1 MRPSSPDSRAAGAQ
15 AAILARLWG
24 ALQREP
30 IPGVARRVVEGATL
44 RVELVDGTVLT
55 ADAATARPFAIP
67 PERFAVTVS
76 GAGTMSGAGT
86 LSGGQAFTSPC
97 DLVRAIAAPLG
108 RHAARLAAELDNSV
122 ANLALAR
129 EATASQR
136 DDSPPDSLVHFEQS
150 IVDGHPLHP
159 CARTRMGL
167 TADEVLAY
175 APEHHPTVRLR
186 RIVVPEHRWH
196 GVNHPPLL
204 LMHPWQHDRLADEQ
218 PWLSRVVEEVPARPL
233 MSLRT
238 LALGN
243 GEHVKTALNV
253 QMTSAV
259 RTVSPES
266 IHNGH
271 HLSRLVAG
279 IAVPGF
285 DILPDIGGGAAIVDG
300 EPDRR
305 LAMVRRVMPA
315 LTPGEVVLPLAALG
329 TAGDAGAGTPPTVAR
344 LVHSGYGGDPYALVT
359 GLAGTL
365 LPPVFA
371 LLERGIALEAHGQ
384 NVLGVLRDG
393 RLTRVLYRDFGGVRV
408 SPDRLRRHGIEPP
421 PLLGDVPSDDLQVL
435 RTKVLASAVATVL
448 GDVIATLHRWG
459 LDEQRAWD
467 GVAVVARGLPHADGL
482 FAATLPVK
490 AMTAMRLAERPV
502 ADLWCARPN
511 PRAGLL

>member
-1 MRPSSPDSRAAGAQ
+1 MRPSSPDRRAAGAQ

-24 ALQREP
+24 ALHREP
-30 IPGVARRVVEGATL
+30 IPGVARRVVEGPTL
-44 RVELVDGTVLT
+44 RVELVDGTALT
-55 ADAATARPFAIP
+55 ADAATARPFALP
-67 PERFAVTVS
+67 PEGFAVTIC
-76 GAGTMSGAGT
+76 GAGP
-86 LSGGQAFTSPC
+86 LSRGETFTAPG

-129 EATASQR
+129 DAVAPDTA
-136 DDSPPDSLVHFEQS
+136 PPDSLVHFEQS

-159 CARTRMGL
+159 GARTRMGL
-167 TADEVLAY
+167 TADEVRAY

-186 RIVVPEHRWH
+186 RVVVPEDRWH
-196 GVNHPPLL
+196 GVNHPPWLL
-204 LMHPWQHDRLADEQ
+204 LHPWQHDRLAGEQ
-218 PWLSRVVEEVPARPL
+218 PWLSPVVEEVPARPL

-243 GEHVKTALNV
+243 GEHVKTALDV

-271 HLSRLVAG
+271 YLSRLLTG

-285 DILPDIGGGAAIVDG
+285 AILPDTGGGAAIVDG
-300 EPDRR
+300 APDRR
-305 LAMVRRVMPA
+305 LAMLRRAMPPLA
-315 LTPGEVVLPLAALG
+315 PGEVALPIAALG
-329 TAGDAGAGTPPTVAR
+329 GAGATTPPTVAR
-344 LVHSGYGGDPYALVT
+344 IVESGYGGDPLALVT
-359 GLAGTL
+359 GLARTL

-384 NVLGVLRDG
+384 NVLGVLRHG
-393 RLTRVLYRDFGGVRV
+393 RLSRVLYRDFGGVRV

-421 PLLGDVPSDDLQVL
+421 PLLGDVRSDDPRVL
-435 RTKVLASAVATVL
+435 RTKVLASAVSTVL
-448 GDVIATLHRWG
+448 GEVIATLHRWG

-467 GVAVVARGLPHADGL
+467 GVAAVARGLPHADGL

-502 ADLWCARPN
+502 DDLWCALPN
-511 PRAGLL
+511 PMAGLR